1 MSTDPP
7 TRRSQARQRRSR
19 AFTTS
24 FAVVIGVLAA
34 VGLGGAALTTAQ
46 GPRITQVQIDAEA
59 AVAASG
65 SRILFTTTQSLAE
78 VTAEQVTVSPAADFT
93 VDTAGRTVGV
103 RFALPLWD
111 ATEYTVTISD
121 VAGIGGGPAATITE
135 TFTTPPLEVYLLQ
148 RGEGEDTVFRTGL
161 AGDAAVP
168 VFTAPHIED
177 FRATSGHLVIA
188 TRDDEDLSELIV
200 TALDGSDPRTLP
212 LPGDGM
218 VTNLQ
223 SADRGDLIGYTF
235 TDADIG
241 PNGGR
246 ESVLH
251 TASLGAG
258 RADDDPTPITIEGG
272 DYRVEDWRFV
282 PGTDS
287 VLLLTF
293 DGALTLASAAGGE
306 PVALGNAVVIH
317 GIARGSTQALVE
329 RIDGLARIDLA
340 TADEEPLAGTAPDL
354 GQPGAVTPLPGGTG
368 ETLRVL
374 AHLDGFTV
382 ISTDVAV
389 VDADGSAR
397 TVFTVPPEDTL
408 LQTCVSPSGRYAALL
423 VAPDM
428 VDNPYDGYAL
438 PLPTRLET
446 HVIALAGDAPDNEIV
461 ALSGFDISWCQN
473 ATRG

>member
-1 MSTDPP
+1 MSTDRP
-7 TRRSQARQRRSR
+7 TRRSHARQRRSR
-19 AFTTS
+19 AFATS
-24 FAVVIGVLAA
+24 FAVVVVVLAL

-46 GPRITQVQIDAEA
+46 GPRLTAVQLDERA

-78 VTAEQVTVSPAADFT
+78 VAPEQVTVSPAAAFT

-111 ATEYTVTISD
+111 DTEYTVTI
-121 VAGIGGGPAATITE
+121 AGVTGLGGGPAATITE

-148 RGEGEDTVFRTGL
+148 RGEGEDTVFRTVL

-200 TALDGSDPRTLP
+200 TGLDGTDPRALP

-241 PNGGR
+241 PAGGR
-246 ESVLH
+246 ESILH
-251 TASLGAG
+251 TVSLGAG
-258 RADDDPTPITIEGG
+258 REDEPPVPITIEGG
-272 DYRVEDWRFV
+272 DSRVEDWRFV
-282 PGTDS
+282 PGTDRA
-287 VLLLTF
+287 LLLTF
-293 DGALTLASAAGGE
+293 DGALTLASATGGE
-306 PVALGNAVVIH
+306 AVALGNAVVIH

-329 RIDGLARIDLA
+329 RVDGLAQIDLA
-340 TADEEPLAGTAPDL
+340 TAAEERLAPTAPDL
-354 GQPGAVTPLPGGTG
+354 GQPGAVTPLPGDSGA
-368 ETLRVL
+368 TLRVL
-374 AHLDGFTV
+374 AHLEGFTV
-382 ISTDVAV
+382 LSTDVAV
-389 VDADGSAR
+389 VDAGGAAR
-397 TVFTVPPEDTL
+397 TVFTVAPQDTL

-423 VAPDM
+423 IAPDT
-428 VDNPYDGYAL
+428 VDNAYDGYAL

-446 HVIALAGDAPDNEIV
+446 HVIALDGDAPDNEVV
-461 ALSGFDISWCQN
+461 ALSGWDISWCQN

>member
-1 MSTDPP
+1 MSTDRP
-7 TRRSQARQRRSR
+7 TRRAHARRRRGR
-19 AFTTS
+19 AFATS
-24 FAVVIGVLAA
+24 FAIVVGVLAA

-46 GPRITQVQIDAEA
+46 GPRVTDIQIDTAA

-65 SRILFTTTQSLAE
+65 SRVLFTTTQSLAE
-78 VTAEQVTVSPAADFT
+78 VSPEQVTVSPAAAFT
-93 VDTAGRTVGV
+93 VDTVGRTVGV

-111 ATEYTVTISD
+111 ATDYTVTIAG
-121 VAGIGGGPAATITE
+121 VTGIGGGQSATITE
-135 TFTTPPLEVYLLQ
+135 DFTTPALEVYLLQ
-148 RGEGEDTVFRTGL
+148 RGEGKDTVFRTEL

-177 FRATSGHLVIA
+177 FRATSGHLVVA
-188 TRDDEDLSELIV
+188 TRDDADLSELIV
-200 TALDGSDPRTLP
+200 TERDGSDPRTLP

-241 PNGGR
+241 PAGGR

-258 RADDDPTPITIEGG
+258 RVDDEPTPITIDGG
-272 DYRVEDWRFV
+272 DSRVEDWRFV

-306 PVALGNAVVIH
+306 PVALGNAVGIH
-317 GIARGSTQALVE
+317 GIARGSTEAVVE
-329 RIDGLARIDLA
+329 RVDGLARIDLA
-340 TADEEPLAGTAPDL
+340 TADEEKLPGTAPGL
-354 GQPGAVTPLPGGTG
+354 GQPGAVTPLPGSTG
-368 ETLRVL
+368 ATLRVL
-374 AHLDGFTV
+374 AHLEGFTLL
-382 ISTDVAV
+382 STDVAV
-389 VDADGSAR
+389 VDAEGAAR
-397 TVFTVPPEDTL
+397 TVFTVAPEDTL
-408 LQTCVSPSGRYAALL
+408 LQSCISPSGRYAALL
-423 VAPDM
+423 LAPDT

-446 HVIALAGDAPDNEIV
+446 HVIALDGEVPDNEVV
-461 ALSGFDISWCQN
+461 ALAGFDISWCQN

>member
-1 MSTDPP
+1 MSTDRP
-7 TRRSQARQRRSR
+7 TRRSNARQRRSR
-19 AFTTS
+19 AFATS
-24 FAVVIGVLAA
+24 FAVVVGVLAV

-46 GPRITQVQIDAEA
+46 GPRVTQVQIDGDA
-59 AVAASG
+59 AVTASG

-78 VTAEQVTVSPAADFT
+78 VTPEQVTVSPAAEFT

-111 ATEYTVTISD
+111 DTEYTVTIAD
-121 VAGIGGGPAATITE
+121 VAGVGGGPTATITD
-135 TFTTPPLEVYLLQ
+135 TFTTPALQVYLLQ
-148 RGEGEDTVFRTGL
+148 RGTEEDTIFRTEL
-161 AGDAAVP
+161 AGDAIP

-188 TRDDEDLSELIV
+188 THDDEDLSQLIV
-200 TALDGSDPRTLP
+200 TGLDGSDPRALP
-212 LPGDGM
+212 LPGEGM

-223 SADRGDLIGYTF
+223 SADRGDTIGYTF

-241 PNGGR
+241 PAGGR
-246 ESVLH
+246 ESLLH

-258 RADDDPTPITIEGG
+258 REDDDPKPITIEGG
-272 DYRVEDWRFV
+272 DSRVEDWRFV

-293 DGALTLASAAGGE
+293 DGALTLASASGGE

-317 GIARGSTQALVE
+317 GIARGSTQAVVE
-329 RIDGLARIDLA
+329 RIDGLAQIDLA
-340 TADEEPLAGTAPDL
+340 TADEERLPDTAPEL
-354 GQPGAVTPLPGGTG
+354 GQPGAVTPLPGSTG
-368 ETLRVL
+368 ATLRML

-382 ISTDVAV
+382 LSTDVAV
-389 VDADGSAR
+389 VDAGGAAR
-397 TVFTVPPEDTL
+397 TVFTVAPEDTL

-423 VAPDM
+423 VAPDT

-438 PLPTRLET
+438 PLPTTLET
-446 HVIALAGDAPDNEIV
+446 HIVALDGDAPDNEIV
-461 ALSGFDISWCQN
+461 TLAGFDISWCQN
-473 ATRG
+473 ATRA